1 VVLWFVPRDTQAV
14 IQRQLSTQLPVVLN
28 VALNIPVAVE
38 ALGVV
43 VRLNIGVVDTQ
54 ERVRVGMSRI
64 QGIVRVVVEVYVA
77 VSPRKHRLIL
87 ATALCV
93 ETSLDRM
100 RSNDLGEIVD
110 EVEGVILVDERQSVE
125 VRERK
130 RLIGNAAEP
139 EVRNVTKAD
148 VREEFR
154 D

>member
-1 VVLWFVPRDTQAV
+1 
-14 IQRQLSTQLPVVLN
+14 
-28 VALNIPVAVE
+28 
-38 ALGVV
+38 
-43 VRLNIGVVDTQ
+43 
-54 ERVRVGMSRI
+54 
-64 QGIVRVVVEVYVA
+64 
-77 VSPRKHRLIL
+77 KHRLIL

-130 RLIGNAAEP
+130 RLIGNATEP

-154 D
+154 DCEAVSARQRLFIGGPKVDEVAARPEDEFIRQRRAEAVGQRQHSIAP